1 MLPVNEHG
9 FLPMSSPR
17 GRLTLINHRTT
28 MTQVRWH
35 AIVQAGHRSQRCERR
50 GASFVLLPPLLAPP
64 DHIHNIGRGLTDSSR
79 SRQSSASSS
88 GPTSPWCGESGK
100 MANQGIR

>member
-1 MLPVNEHG
+1 
-9 FLPMSSPR
+9 
-17 GRLTLINHRTT
+17 

-79 SRQSSASSS
+79 SRQSSACEAPRGTFAWWIGVAGLQLQLRKGSLYH
-88 GPTSPWCGESGK
+88 
-100 MANQGIR
+100 AQ